1 MASFISIS
9 SGEVSNS
16 TNSSPSPPLDS
27 LIIVLGF
34 GVGDPPLI
42 KKNQKYM
49 FKLQVLSISFDVNLF
64 KKKSQQLSINR

>member
-42 KKNQKYM
+42 KKTQKYM

>member
-42 KKNQKYM
+42 KKTQKYM
-49 FKLQVLSISFDVNLF
+49 FKLQVLSISFDVNPF
-64 KKKSQQLSINR
+64 